1 MGQWGPSTLERAY
14 FNEAVK
20 HFLLNYA
27 NISSFQSYSL
37 STFILFVFLFL
48 GSKYNSHKSSI
59 KFFVW
64 FLFLM
69 VFSQNTTFWLQIL
82 LRLSGDVEINPG
94 PKRTPKANLSICHWN
109 LNSISAQNYVKLP
122 LLGAYL
128 ALHKFNIICLSET
141 YLNSSIIHLMV
152 KH

>member
-1 MGQWGPSTLERAY
+1 
-14 FNEAVK
+14 
-20 HFLLNYA
+20 
-27 NISSFQSYSL
+27 
-37 STFILFVFLFL
+37 
-48 GSKYNSHKSSI
+48 
-59 KFFVW
+59 
-64 FLFLM
+64 M

-94 PKRTPKANLSICHWN
+94 PKRTLKANLSICHWN

-141 YLNSSIIHLMV
+141 YLNSSNSPDGETLKISGYNLVRSDHYLNSKRGVVSIYCKNYQPLPIISVNIINFEIMIGNKICNFITLYRSLSQNQDNY
-152 KH
+152 